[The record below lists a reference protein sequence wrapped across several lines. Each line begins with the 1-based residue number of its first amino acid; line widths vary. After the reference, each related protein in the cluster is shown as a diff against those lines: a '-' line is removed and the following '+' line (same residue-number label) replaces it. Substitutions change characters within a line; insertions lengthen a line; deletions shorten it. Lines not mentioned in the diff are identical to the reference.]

1 MSADDA
7 GSSPLQSLITR
18 AIGTM
23 ETVEPDL
30 FTAAIEPGDIVLLT
44 TDGLTRYADAQA
56 IASLILSSP
65 DLPAACE
72 ALINT
77 AKEQGA
83 VDNVTCLLLRF
94 SECEEPTPT
103 AELETLAH

>member
-18 AIGTM
+18 AIGTT

-30 FTAAIEPGDIVLLT
+30 FTAAVEPGDIVLLT
-44 TDGLTRYADAQA
+44 TDGLTRYADAEA
-56 IASLILSSP
+56 IAKLILSSP

-94 SECEEPTPT
+94 SEAAEPTPT
-103 AELETLAH
+103 AELETLPH